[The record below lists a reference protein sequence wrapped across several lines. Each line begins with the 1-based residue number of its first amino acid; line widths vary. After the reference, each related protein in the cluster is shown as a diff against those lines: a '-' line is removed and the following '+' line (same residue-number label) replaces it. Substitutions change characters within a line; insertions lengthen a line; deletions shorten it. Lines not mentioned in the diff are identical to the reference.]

1 MSDNNTK
8 PNALHMTRILGHFG
22 GYRKMYSFGWTC
34 LIYHATTLF
43 CHRNYSY
50 KNDALGKTVG
60 QMVGA
65 ARSARQNIVEASSR
79 AATSKAQELKQL
91 DVAKGS
97 LDELAGDYEAYL
109 VDAGVAPW
117 SKNDAQYVAVRGLS
131 LDLFE
136 ATDDL
141 DHAYG
146 EYTLAMR
153 QRCAKWLE
161 NEDPIIA
168 ANAILVVIRRACAL
182 LTRQMQRTSDDFTQE
197 GGFTERMSAARLA
210 VRDAAVQAAG
220 APKCPVCGQP
230 MRKMVARKGRNAGNP
245 FWSCTGYPDCNGT
258 RAW

>member
-1 MSDNNTK
+1 
-8 PNALHMTRILGHFG
+8 MTQRIIGHFG

-34 LIYHATTLF
+34 LIYHATTEF
-43 CHRNYSY
+43 CRRNYTY

-65 ARSARQNIVEASSR
+65 ARSARQNIVGASSR
-79 AATSKAQELKQL
+79 AAAAKAQGRRQGG
-91 DVAKGS
+91 VAEGS
-97 LDELAGDYEAYL
+97 LDGLAGDDEAYL
-109 VDAGVAPW
+109 VDRGVAPW
-117 SKNDAQYVAVRGLS
+117 SKNDAQYIAVRGLT
-131 LDLFE
+131 LDLFD

-153 QRCAKWLE
+153 RRCAAWLE
-161 NEDPIIA
+161 NEDPLVA

-197 GGFTERMSAARLA
+197 GGFSERMSAARLA

-220 APKCPVCGQP
+220 APKCPVCGKP
-230 MRKMVARKGRNAGNP
+230 MRKMIARKGRNAGNP